1 MVLGT
6 RVEAVLVGEGLA
18 GSKHYAGGRAVRA
31 ECGVGTLP
39 GTEGPTIGEGRGGSC
54 QPSFSVPGNAQGWGA
69 GLWVHSPS
77 PRSVV
82 FGADSPWKR
91 ATLLNAMCGLSRDG
105 LSNAL
110 SN

>member
-6 RVEAVLVGEGLA
+6 RVEAVLVGEGMG
-18 GSKHYAGGRAVRA
+18 GSKCCAGGRAVRA
-31 ECGVGTLP
+31 ECGAGTLP

-54 QPSFSVPGNAQGWGA
+54 QPSFSVPGNAQRAWSLG
-69 GLWVHSPS
+69 PQ
-77 PRSVV
+77 PITRSVV

-91 ATLLNAMCGLSRDG
+91 TTLLNVMCGLSRDG

-110 SN
+110 SS